1 MRALELLP
9 FSFLDPRQHPPSLP
23 RHVHSTLPS
32 KPAKARG
39 EPNRLI
45 VVTYSNSVRSRRSWL
60 APLTPCHM
68 SASHHTRAYIALISD
83 SVFQITLFLLC
94 KPASMIKR
102 GSRCDR
108 EHIYALLNIM
118 RHASPRVEENMSQ
131 HHFAAW
137 KSPVKRGKF
146 DHISS
151 SPKGECRYAMCAEAR
166 LSSP

>member
-83 SVFQITLFLLC
+83 SVFQITVSIMQTGFHDKTGKSMRSRTYIRSFKHNATC
-94 KPASMIKR
+94 KPKGRRKHVSASFCSMEK
-102 GSRCDR
+102 
-108 EHIYALLNIM
+108 
-118 RHASPRVEENMSQ
+118 PSQ
-131 HHFAAW
+131 E
-137 KSPVKRGKF
+137 
-146 DHISS
+146 
-151 SPKGECRYAMCAEAR
+151 GEV
-166 LSSP
+166 